1 VPRAKPQ
8 KPEVGS
14 LEPAAWI
21 ALGAWAL
28 ALLAASPDSTSMWG
42 FNGFRSA
49 SSAWPLLVLAAALAW
64 ALGRFRPQ
72 SPWAWRAA
80 GLALALAPALAWRE
94 KIHFLGDTQL
104 RMRTLFAERLPR
116 LGEAWGEWAAHAS
129 QTLHASPLDLLVDVV
144 PAVRLHEQ
152 GARIADAVAWT
163 GIALALV
170 YLVLA
175 WRLARRLL
183 PGSDVAAPLALAIVL
198 TGTLEA
204 FAGYADSAGLV
215 AVVAIG
221 WWTEILSPLDR
232 SSRAWR
238 ATLWFA
244 ALILT
249 HRVGAAMLLPQLLRA
264 AGPPIEGDRPEARRT
279 LLVLTTGVLAIAVGA
294 TLLSA
299 AGRQLLRDL
308 TEIARSIRAS
318 SLRPLDGVSAL
329 IVVAPL
335 ALIAPWLAGRAGR
348 AFWRTPRAAW
358 ILAGALPLLIALM
371 WVFPFG
377 ENGLGLHRDWDTN
390 VLLGVTLTVGAA
402 VFLSGAGQPKLRAA
416 LPVTLPLLAITALS
430 WVAVNADV
438 GLATRRAIALATSP
452 HALTDPQRAHLHA
465 YFGQRA
471 MDERHPE
478 VAAPHYEQAFREGGN
493 PRRALLAAEAWLL
506 AGNEDAARA
515 AIAAARGRGPLS
527 SELEADARQIE
538 SHLAPSDS
546 SRTP

>member
-1 VPRAKPQ
+1 
-8 KPEVGS
+8 
-14 LEPAAWI
+14 
-21 ALGAWAL
+21 
-28 ALLAASPDSTSMWG
+28 
-42 FNGFRSA
+42 
-49 SSAWPLLVLAAALAW
+49 
-64 ALGRFRPQ
+64 
-72 SPWAWRAA
+72 
-80 GLALALAPALAWRE
+80 
-94 KIHFLGDTQL
+94 
-104 RMRTLFAERLPR
+104 
-116 LGEAWGEWAAHAS
+116 
-129 QTLHASPLDLLVDVV
+129 
-144 PAVRLHEQ
+144 
-152 GARIADAVAWT
+152 
-163 GIALALV
+163 
-170 YLVLA
+170 
-175 WRLARRLL
+175 
-183 PGSDVAAPLALAIVL
+183 
-198 TGTLEA
+198 
-204 FAGYADSAGLV
+204 
-215 AVVAIG
+215 
-221 WWTEILSPLDR
+221 
-232 SSRAWR
+232 
-238 ATLWFA
+238 
-244 ALILT
+244 
-249 HRVGAAMLLPQLLRA
+249 
-264 AGPPIEGDRPEARRT
+264 
-279 LLVLTTGVLAIAVGA
+279 
-294 TLLSA
+294 
-299 AGRQLLRDL
+299 
-308 TEIARSIRAS
+308 
-318 SLRPLDGVSAL
+318 
-329 IVVAPL
+329 
-335 ALIAPWLAGRAGR
+335 
-348 AFWRTPRAAW
+348 
-358 ILAGALPLLIALM
+358 LLIALM